1 MRLRRRCTAVALALA
16 AAAVSAAAPPRVD
29 AVRGAEQR
37 ARAMSGRDLYVAYC
51 ASCHGSGGRGDG
63 PAAEAMR
70 MRPADLTRL
79 TEKQG
84 GRFPVARVQR
94 LLGGVEG
101 IPAHGG
107 KRMPVWGPVF
117 LPLSPAEGEAAALID
132 RLVRYLE
139 SIQMR
144 AGKR

>member
-1 MRLRRRCTAVALALA
+1 MRLRRRWTAFALALA
-16 AAAVSAAAPPRVD
+16 SAAVSAAAPPRVD
-29 AVRGAEQR
+29 GVKGAEQR

-51 ASCHGSGGRGDG
+51 ASCHGIEGRGDG

-70 MRPADLTRL
+70 MRPPDLTRL
-79 TEKQG
+79 SEKHG

-107 KRMPVWGPVF
+107 KRMPVWVPVF
-117 LPLSPAEGEAAALID
+117 LPLSPAEGESAALID

-139 SIQMR
+139 SIQSR
-144 AGKR
+144 AGGR